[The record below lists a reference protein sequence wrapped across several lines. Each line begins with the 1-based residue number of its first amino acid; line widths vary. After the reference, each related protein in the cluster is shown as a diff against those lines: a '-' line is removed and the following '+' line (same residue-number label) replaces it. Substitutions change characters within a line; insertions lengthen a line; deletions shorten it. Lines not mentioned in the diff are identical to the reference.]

1 MAVVKDKYRGTPSYQ
16 LVYEELLS
24 AAKSRGTVTYKKI
37 AQIMDL
43 PYLSGNYMSGEVGQI
58 LGEIA
63 EDEYDQNRPLLT
75 AVAVLTSGGAGGGF
89 FTLSRELGL
98 LEEGLSKEADQAYW
112 VTELEA
118 VYDVYSKATTSE
130 GRAAGD
136 IDTLNEADAA
146 RIHDTY
152 SEDMRLQEE
161 RYEFARN
168 PSLVRAAKKHY
179 GCICKAC
186 GFDFAVRYGEIGAG
200 YIECHH
206 LHPEI
211 DRSEGV
217 STRLEDVTVLCA
229 NCHRMIHSRRP
240 ALALE
245 ELLEALISSPVS

>member
-168 PSLVRAAKKHY
+168 PSLV
-179 GCICKAC
+179 
-186 GFDFAVRYGEIGAG
+186 
-200 YIECHH
+200 
-206 LHPEI
+206 
-211 DRSEGV
+211 
-217 STRLEDVTVLCA
+217 
-229 NCHRMIHSRRP
+229 
-240 ALALE
+240 
-245 ELLEALISSPVS
+245 